1 MGQTISFQPVR
12 LGGAPDGSAPVGP
25 AATAPVAPS
34 HIADV
39 LGVVVSHVWLNDEY
53 RHLVLEAPEPAPLAK
68 AGQFFNLECP
78 HTAEDKPFLR
88 RPMSLYRADP
98 VHGIVEFLY
107 KVTGV
112 GTRGLASIKVGR
124 TMRLLG
130 PLGVGFSIPEN
141 AHSIVVLG
149 RGVGLA
155 TLAPLAEMAAAR
167 GVGVTAILS
176 ARNTATVMSVERF
189 AAIGATIQIV
199 LDQDGSSD
207 PANVERILRE
217 AAAAGRAGAFYT
229 CGSNRLMLLMQRLGR
244 ELGIPGEV
252 ALEQQMACGL
262 GMCFC
267 CVRNFSVGGV
277 VEARRVCTDGPVF
290 RLDEAMPW

>member
-1 MGQTISFQPVR
+1 MGQTISFQPGLR
-12 LGGAPDGSAPVGP
+12 AGAASATGP
-25 AATAPVAPS
+25 TAGPLPATPS
-34 HIADV
+34 VADV

-53 RHLVLEAPEPAPLAK
+53 RYLVLEAPEPAPLAR

-98 VHGIVEFLY
+98 AHGRVEFLY
-107 KVTGV
+107 KVTGL
-112 GTRGLASIKVGR
+112 GTRALASIKVGR
-124 TMRLLG
+124 TMRMLG
-130 PLGVGFSIPEN
+130 PLGVGFSIPEG
-141 AHSIVVLG
+141 ARSIAVLG

-155 TLAPLAEMAAAR
+155 TLAPLAEMAAEN

-176 ARNTATVMSVERF
+176 ARSSATVMSVERF
-189 AAIGATIQIV
+189 AAIGAKIQIV
-199 LDQDGSSD
+199 LDSDGTSD
-207 PANVERILRE
+207 PGNVELILRE
-217 AAAAGRAGAFYT
+217 AAASGRADAFYT

-244 ELGIPGEV
+244 ELSIPGEV

-267 CVRNFSVGGV
+267 CVRNFSVDGV
-277 VEARRVCTDGPVF
+277 VEARRVCTEGPVF
-290 RLDEAMPW
+290 RLDEALPW

>member
-1 MGQTISFQPVR
+1 MGQPISLQPLR
-12 LGGAPDGSAPVGP
+12 LADDPIAAPPTVPATP
-25 AATAPVAPS
+25 AAPAV
-34 HIADV
+34 ADV
-39 LGVVVSHVWLNDEY
+39 VGVVASHVWLNDQY
-53 RHLVLEAPEPAPLAK
+53 RHLVLEVPDPASLAV

-98 VHGIVEFLY
+98 VRRQVEFLY
-107 KVTGV
+107 KVAGT

-130 PLGVGFSIPEN
+130 PLGVGFSIP
-141 AHSIVVLG
+141 ATARHVVVLG

-176 ARNTATVMSVERF
+176 ARSAATVMSVERF
-189 AAIGATIQIV
+189 AAIGARIETV
-199 LDQDGSSD
+199 LDSDGSSAPD
-207 PANVERILRE
+207 NVERLLRALVRE
-217 AAAAGRAGAFYT
+217 GRAGAFYT
-229 CGSNRLMLLMQRLGR
+229 CGSNRLMLLMQAVGR
-244 ELGIPGEV
+244 EFAIPGEV

-267 CVRNFSVGGV
+267 CVRNFSVDGTTV
-277 VEARRVCTDGPVF
+277 ARRVCTEGPVF
-290 RLDEAMPW
+290 KLDEALSW